1 MGFIEGDHFDDEE
14 CLALLGRAQFGRIAL
29 SLRAVP
35 VVLPV
40 RYALSGD
47 EILFALSVGQLAAA
61 FPRTVV
67 TLHADG
73 FDEDNGQRWTVFAV
87 GHARRVEG
95 SDSPGLAGVSL
106 SSGSD
111 IVSVERG
118 DLFRLQ
124 PEIFSGRWIES
135 L

>member
-1 MGFIEGDHFDDEE
+1 MPSITPFLWFDTDLAEPIEFYTSIFPDADSPNVRPTDD
-14 CLALLGRAQFGRIAL
+14 GPI
-29 SLRAVP
+29 
-35 VVLPV
+35 
-40 RYALSGD
+40 
-47 EILFALSVGQLAAA
+47 

-111 IVSVERG
+111 AVSVERG

>member
-14 CLALLGRAQFGRIAL
+14 CLALLGRAQFGRITL

-40 RYALSGD
+40 RYVMSGD
-47 EILFALSVGQLAAA
+47 EILFTLSVGQLAAA
-61 FPRTVV
+61 FPETVV

-95 SDSPGLAGVSL
+95 SDRLGLAGVSL
-106 SSGSD
+106 SNASD
-111 IVSVERG
+111 AGSVERG
-118 DLFRLQ
+118 DLFHLRPQIL
-124 PEIFSGRWIES
+124 SGRWIES
-135 L
+135 F